1 MARVVLHAG
10 LHKTGTTALQ
20 SFLHGA
26 RDELRGR
33 GLIYPQAG
41 AFDWL
46 GGGQHNIAWELAG
59 DRRFEARFGTVD
71 DVAREIA
78 DSGMD
83 AILSAEDF
91 ESVLHTPERLAPL
104 REHPAL
110 RDREF
115 VLLFFVRDQV
125 AYLESLYSE
134 MLRHGVGATLE
145 EFAAPLFGTGRIAF
159 HEWVFQFQ
167 YAAMHARLAA
177 WGRMQVIARNY
188 RGSVVGD
195 FIDCV
200 CPGVGM
206 SEQAERANPR
216 DPLGESLAHFF
227 ANRMGREASAE
238 ERATIE
244 RVAAAIGTRPVALS
258 NAFRARLH
266 GRFAASN
273 QQLCRVAGIG
283 AIEAEPAAAD
293 AVALEALFDQRT
305 VDAIVAGVSREDVG
319 AGAKP
324 RHDE

>member
-26 RDELRGR
+26 RDALRDR
-33 GLIYPQAG
+33 GIIYPSAG

-71 DVAREIA
+71 DVTREIA
-78 DSGMD
+78 ESGMD

-91 ESVLHTPERLAPL
+91 ESIMHRPERFAKL

-110 RDREF
+110 HDREF
-115 VLLFFVRDQV
+115 VLLFYVRDQA

-159 HEWVFQFQ
+159 REWVFQFQ

-177 WGRMQVIARNY
+177 WGRMRVVARNY
-188 RGSVVGD
+188 SSSVVGD
-195 FIDCV
+195 FVDCV
-200 CPGVGM
+200 CPGLAVN
-206 SEQAERANPR
+206 AEPDRSNPR
-216 DPLGESLAHFF
+216 DPLGESLALWF
-227 ANRMGREASAE
+227 ANRQGRQASAE
-238 ERATIE
+238 ESATIE
-244 RVAAAIGTRPVALS
+244 RIVAAVGARPVALS
-258 NAFRARLH
+258 SAFRNRLH
-266 GRFAASN
+266 GRFASSN
-273 QQLCRVAGIG
+273 AEFCRATGMGPI
-283 AIEAEPAAAD
+283 AAEPPPAD
-293 AVALEALFDQRT
+293 AVALDALFHQDT
-305 VDAIVAGVSREDVG
+305 AHAIAAGIPVMASEGRLSIS
-319 AGAKP
+319 
-324 RHDE
+324 